1 MWGCVNNLS
10 PPQAAKDYFEVSIY
24 QGYPRLRREGFYLV
38 CVHFL
43 RAFARKKCTHT
54 KDYFSGQLP
63 AK

>member
-1 MWGCVNNLS
+1 MNLFFL
-10 PPQAAKDYFEVSIY
+10 KETEYFLFELCKKVTIY

-43 RAFARKKCTHT
+43 RANARKKCTHT

>member
-1 MWGCVNNLS
+1 MALRAKLS
-10 PPQAAKDYFEVSIY
+10 FERHIIFVSIY
-24 QGYPRLRREGFYLV
+24 QGYPRLRREGFYLA

-43 RAFARKKCTHT
+43 RANARKKCTHT